1 MMGAKADNARDSGFT
16 LLELMVVV
24 AIIGILA
31 SIAVPS
37 FISSINQGR
46 LRLVAET
53 IDKDLKQAQRDIL
66 AMGAS
71 GTTTLTFSTGPYWS
85 FEKDIGSD
93 NNPELTRSYAQ
104 FGSGIQLTSTTFTD
118 DEITLTQG
126 NLRQTTPLEDGGG
139 SFEFCNS
146 VASVTISLSSTG
158 LWTKGAQDT
167 TGAC

>member
-1 MMGAKADNARDSGFT
+1 MAARAYSTRDGGFT

-31 SIAVPS
+31 SIATPS

-53 IDKDLKQAQRDIL
+53 IDKDLKQTQRDIL

-71 GTTTLTFSTGPYWS
+71 GTATLTFNTGSDWS

-93 NNPELTRSYAQ
+93 NSPELTRSYSQ
-104 FGSGIQLTSTTFTD
+104 FGSGVQLTSTTFT
-118 DEITLTQG
+118 EGKITMTQG
-126 NLRQTTPLEDGGG
+126 NLRQTTPLADGAG

-158 LWTKGAQDT
+158 LWTTGAQDT